1 MKLAVI
7 VLSYNT
13 KDLTEDC
20 LNSIF
25 RKKWKTEMEVWVVDN
40 ASTDGS
46 SEMVEKK
53 FPQAEL
59 IKSDTN
65 TGFSKGNN
73 LGLKKAKADSYLLLN
88 SDTIVLEG
96 ALDELEKF
104 SGETDFGIVSCKLT
118 FKDKSFQ
125 ANAGDAPTF
134 WPVFF
139 WISGLDDILVPIREM
154 LPSFHRKFKSYF
166 KGEREVGWVSGT
178 AMLIKKQVIEKI
190 GVLDENIFM
199 YGEDVEYCMRARK
212 AGFKIGWTDKATIIH
227 LGGASSNDPHL
238 RQWMGEIRGLKYVY
252 RKYFGGSSEK
262 MLSIL
267 IYVFYSLR
275 ALAFL
280 IVGKPKASLTYAKV
294 LFQS

>member
-7 VLSYNT
+7 VLNYNT
-13 KDLTEDC
+13 KDLVENC
-20 LNSIF
+20 LNSIL
-25 RKKWKTEMEVWVVDN
+25 RKKWKTELEVWVVDN

-46 SEMVEKK
+46 AEMVEKK
-53 FPQAEL
+53 FPQVKL
-59 IKSDTN
+59 IKSGTN

-73 LGLKKAKADSYLLLN
+73 LGLKKARADNYLLLN

-96 ALDELEKF
+96 ALDNLERFAK
-104 SGETDFGIVSCKLT
+104 EADFGIVSCKLT

-125 ANAGDAPTF
+125 PNAGDAPTL

-139 WISGLDDILVPIREM
+139 WVSGLDDVLVPVREK

-178 AMLIKKQVIEKI
+178 AMLIKREVIEKI
-190 GVLDENIFM
+190 GFLDENIFM
-199 YGEDVEYCMRARK
+199 YGEDVEYCLRAKR
-212 AGFKIGWTDKATIIH
+212 AGFKVGWTDKATIVH
-227 LGGASSNDPHL
+227 LGGASSKDPHL
-238 RQWMGEIRGLKYVY
+238 RQWAGEIRGLKYIY
-252 RKYFGGSSEK
+252 KKYFGTASQRV
-262 MLSIL
+262 LSLL
-267 IYVFYSLR
+267 IYFFYSLR

-280 IVGKPKASLTYAKV
+280 ITGKPRASLTYAKV